1 MKHIVLASAGL
12 SLVCALPLQSF
23 AQNQEEAALQDVVIV
38 SGHRDVNDTEATM
51 RPESLPL
58 DGPDIT
64 RLTARTPGAARIA
77 NGQLSGQMAYR
88 GLTGERL
95 NLRVDGQRF
104 ASAGPNLMDPMFHFA
119 PGALVQSVVIDR
131 GISPVSEG
139 PGLGGGANAVFKKVG
154 FSDSASM
161 ALAYDLTAGAR
172 SNDES
177 MMVGGII
184 GASSD
189 TLRFNILGA
198 AEFGGDTAFKGG
210 EIGGSSFE
218 RNVFGVSAGARMG
231 ETEVGLDLR
240 RQNTGAS
247 GNPPFPM
254 DIRYVDGDFAKV
266 SLDTE
271 LAGSDVSA
279 YVSYADVEHA
289 MNNFDQRPAPMAMMF
304 RENTATSETRAAGLS
319 LTRVLDNGVLSIGVD
334 ADEREHDARITNPN
348 MAAFYVHALPDV
360 ETERLGAFAEW
371 TGDIGP
377 VRGELGARF
386 DSHKANSGDAD
397 LAAMLPMGAQM
408 VAMAFNGAD
417 HAWDDTTYD
426 LAMRLWTQP
435 RNGLIWRGTL
445 ARKSHVASPLQRFA
459 WLPLQASGGLADG
472 NTYVGDIDLEPEVAL
487 IAEVGFDYVT
497 KTAYVRPTIYVR
509 QVDDYI
515 QGVPFDDTPNVVDSP
530 WEMVSAM
537 NGGDNLLRFANVDTR
552 LYGVDLDAGWD
563 FASPVR
569 IDGVLSY
576 VEGSRR
582 DIDDA
587 MYRISPL
594 RGQAA
599 VTWDADNWSA
609 ALELAGVSK
618 QNRVSVTNNEQ
629 KTPGY
634 VTLNLYG
641 NWSVAE
647 AVSLSFGVE
656 NLLDHQTRDHLAGYN
671 RNAGSDVVVGAR
683 LPGTGRGAFL
693 RVNVKG

>member
-1 MKHIVLASAGL
+1 MKHILLASAGL

-38 SGHRDVNDTEATM
+38 SGHRIINDTEATL

-131 GISPVSEG
+131 GISPVSDG

-154 FSDSASM
+154 FSNSANM
-161 ALAYDLTAGAR
+161 ALGYDLTAGAR

-189 TLRFNILGA
+189 TLRINILGA
-198 AEFGGDTAFKGG
+198 AESGGDTAFKGG
-210 EIGGSSFE
+210 DIGGSSFE
-218 RNVFGVSAGARMG
+218 RNVFGVSVGARMG
-231 ETEVGLDLR
+231 ETEIGLDLR

-247 GNPPFPM
+247 GNPSFPM
-254 DIRYVDGDFAKV
+254 DIRYVDGDFAKL
-266 SLDTE
+266 SLDTV

-304 RENTATSETRAAGLS
+304 RENTATSETRAAGVS
-319 LTRVLDNGVLSIGVD
+319 LKRALDNGVLNLGVD
-334 ADEREHDARITNPN
+334 ADEREHNALITNPKI
-348 MAAFYVHALPDV
+348 AAFYVHALPDV
-360 ETERLGAFAEW
+360 ETERFGAFAEW
-371 TGDIGP
+371 VGDIGP
-377 VRGELGARF
+377 VRGELGARV
-386 DSHKANSGDAD
+386 DSHKAKSGDAD
-397 LAAMLPMGAQM
+397 LAVMLPMGAQM
-408 VAMAFNGAD
+408 VARAFNGAD

-426 LAMRLWTQP
+426 LAMRMWTQP
-435 RNGLIWRGTL
+435 RNGLSWRGTL
-445 ARKSHVASPLQRFA
+445 ARKSHVANPLQRFA

-472 NTYVGDIDLEPEVAL
+472 NTYVGDVDLDPEVAL
-487 IAEVGFDYVT
+487 IAEAGFDYVT
-497 KTAYVRPTIYVR
+497 KAAYMRPTIYVR

-515 QGVPFDDTPNVVDSP
+515 QGVPFDDTPNVVNTP

-537 NGGDNLLRFANVDTR
+537 NGGDSLLQFANVDAR
-552 LYGVDLDAGWD
+552 LYGADLDAGWD
-563 FASPVR
+563 FAGPVR

-587 MYRISPL
+587 LYRISPL
-594 RGQAA
+594 RGQATA
-599 VTWDADNWSA
+599 TWEADNWSA
-609 ALELAGVSK
+609 AFEVAGVSK
-618 QNRVSVTNNEQ
+618 QSRVSVTNNEQ

-641 NWSVAE
+641 NWSVTE
-647 AVSLSFGVE
+647 AVSLSLGVE

-671 RNAGSDVVVGAR
+671 RNAGADVAVGAR
-683 LPGTGRGAFL
+683 VPGAGRGAFL